1 MALSVLT
8 FDVYWGNPGTSIF
21 GNSRL
26 AANHTWTRLPS
37 RLSVSYDYDA
47 DDMPFVTEILEGL
60 KGIVE
65 AWKRELFLWLLITV
79 IYMCKKLIGLRKSRQ
94 CFSYHKILQCI
105 CIYMLVILNFPFLPD
120 EFVKK
125 KSIRFREPFA
135 RVQ

>member
-8 FDVYWGNPGTSIF
+8 FDVFWGNPGTSIF

-26 AANHTWTRLPS
+26 AANYTWTRLPS

-79 IYMCKKLIGLRKSRQ
+79 ICICKKLIGLRKSRQ
-94 CFSYHKILQCI
+94 CGKVSINLHKRYGHVLWFSRLI
-105 CIYMLVILNFPFLPD
+105 M
-120 EFVKK
+120 FVFSHTIK
-125 KSIRFREPFA
+125 FFNAFA
-135 RVQ
+135 YTCW